1 MNGFVVFNS
10 PLKTIISLYLLK
22 TKLKRGLQLEFKRY
36 NFEKNGIEAADLD
49 FFGYPIFLFRPL
61 KQKIQCWLAGAALG
75 VTYLGSLFA
84 VEGEKTYYTFLVD
97 CNGNLLWDPIRYY
110 IHLPMHD
117 VFEIKDKVTGDKGI
131 LGKDGR
137 SVICWGIEH
146 ISCFL
151 SPQFMLPS
159 KGHGFYAKAELQMS
173 DGSKKYLTQD
183 NRIKICGI

>member
-10 PLKTIISLYLLK
+10 PLKTFISLYLLK

-36 NFEKNGIEAADLD
+36 NSEKNGIEAVDLA
-49 FFGYPIFLFRPL
+49 FFGYPIFLFRPF
-61 KQKIQCWLAGAALG
+61 KRKIESWLVGSS
-75 VTYLGSLFA
+75 TCLGSLFA
-84 VEGEKTYYTFLVD
+84 VDGKETYYTFLVD
-97 CNGNLLWDPIRYY
+97 RNGNLLWDPIHYY
-110 IHLPMHD
+110 IRLPMPD

-137 SVICWGIEH
+137 SVVCWGIEH
-146 ISCFL
+146 INCFL
-151 SPQFMLPS
+151 SPRFMLPS